1 MAVPEWY
8 QRTVNALTFG
18 GFPGQRGREQRFP
31 PGPPPMSAPPMNNPY
46 RAMGVDPMGNFT
58 GMPSPEVGYEESQN
72 PYLRNPQ
79 VGAVAM
85 NDPNSLTP
93 SSYARPSY
101 RQSEV
106 ASMDAYKKI
115 QSAGGFNP
123 VKAQAPAAS
132 SQAGFY
138 YLDDGQ
144 GNVRPYGY
152 ASSAPMIPGYT
163 SVLDPNGKQ
172 TFGGPPQA
180 NTMAQA
186 PFQGEPSNVP
196 LPPLRPGQGTYD
208 QSPSEDNFLTKFLR
222 GNW

>member
-1 MAVPEWY
+1 MPLPEWY
-8 QRTVNALTFG
+8 QRTVNALTLG
-18 GFPGQRGREQRFP
+18 GFPGQRGREQRFA
-31 PGPPPMSAPPMNNPY
+31 PGGRPASAPPMNNPY
-46 RAMGVDPMGNFT
+46 LSMGVDPMGSPT
-58 GMPSPEVGYEESQN
+58 GMPSPEVAYEESQN
-72 PYLRNPQ
+72 PYFRNPQ
-79 VGAVAM
+79 SGAAAM

-106 ASMDAYKKI
+106 ASMDAYKKL

-123 VKAQAPAAS
+123 VKAQAPAAT

-152 ASSAPMIPGYT
+152 ASSPPMIPGYD

-172 TFGGPPQA
+172 TFGGQQQGNA
-180 NTMAQA
+180 MAQA
-186 PFQGEPSNVP
+186 PILDP
-196 LPPLRPGQGTYD
+196 LTRQPITDGQADPNAG
-208 QSPSEDNFLTKFLR
+208 FFARLFGGGR
-222 GNW
+222 